1 LLWLKQQSSGRAFD
15 STLLGFR
22 NLRFRFLRQ
31 QPLDR
36 RILEVLFHGGSVYQY
51 FDVPPQIYNEL
62 RQASSV
68 GQYINANIKGH
79 FRYARV

>member
-1 LLWLKQQSSGRAFD
+1 MKRESVSSTNI
-15 STLLGFR
+15 SELGYDE
-22 NLRFRFLRQ
+22 
-31 QPLDR
+31 DR
-36 RILEVLFHGGSVYQY
+36 RVLEVLFHGGSVYQY

>member
-1 LLWLKQQSSGRAFD
+1 MKRESVSSTNI
-15 STLLGFR
+15 SELGYDE
-22 NLRFRFLRQ
+22 N
-31 QPLDR
+31 R
-36 RILEVLFHGGSVYQY
+36 RVLEVLFHGGSVYQY

-68 GQYINANIKGH
+68 GQYINANIKGY